1 MNNKEQCSLCSLDSN
16 NRVEAV
22 LLSGPYGKVA
32 AAGHRIQIRDTG
44 NGGADNFSPAIHRE
58 HAIIASTELEIDE
71 RT

>member
-1 MNNKEQCSLCSLDSN
+1 MNNIAMKIRNNAQQNSLDSN

-44 NGGADNFSPAIHRE
+44 NGVQITSPLPY
-58 HAIIASTELEIDE
+58 TVNML
-71 RT
+71 